1 MAFITMDIDG
11 RAERL
16 YGYVIPGLEFDLILG
31 KGWAERND
39 VVYKAGKRL
48 QIGRGN
54 SRVKVPRRPN
64 PTRDQ
69 RCSWRF
75 PDDDDVDIT
84 PPHRDIWDHAINLEK
99 DDDGRDKRPPFGP
112 LYEISPASAP
122 VLFARKPSGGLRFC
136 VDYRGLNAITK
147 NDRYPLPLIR
157 ETLRNLATA
166 RWFTK
171 LDVRAAFHRLRV
183 RHGDEWKTAFRTR
196 YGQFEWLVTPFG
208 LTGAP
213 ATFQR
218 YINSHLHDLLDEFC
232 SAYMDDV
239 IIYSDGDYLDHMT
252 KVRTVMERLRNAG
265 LKLDLEKCAFAVKEV
280 KYLGFIIKAGEGV
293 TVDPE
298 KIQAIRDWEAPT
310 TVTGVRSFLGF
321 ANFYREFIETF
332 AAVSEPLNNL
342 TKKLTK
348 WNWDA
353 SAQNAFNKLRN
364 SSSPHPSSRCFT
376 PTARLLR
383 PVGYFSRKFS
393 AAEVNYDIHD
403 KELLAIVAAMEHFSG
418 ELRSVDKFIVVSD
431 HKNLQYFATNRRLSE
446 RQVRLAETLS
456 RYTFKIVFRAGKDN
470 TQPDFSRRAQDLP
483 ANGDDER
490 LKNREF
496 QLLKDHWLPPRTV
509 KHHQGDYILNQLV
522 SAVQTRRSKT
532 TPIDDSQAPPRG
544 AKLFF
549 DSALQLLWDRG
560 LIEDGEYRNI
570 HASVVQGNA
579 TFPSEY
585 NLSVQ
590 VPDCEIDDRGALLRR
605 GALWT
610 HDSHITGHPGRD
622 VTLNI
627 LQRSYFW
634 PQQYLM
640 PTGSPTTFAY
650 SDRFHS
656 ELSVDFM
663 VDLPANGKGPRFLM
677 CHYRFHGFPKTMT
690 SDRGSNWVS
699 KFWQRL
705 CELPLFLTHGY
716 HAEPIQQNQISS
728 RSKTDPKARADH
740 FIARLRE
747 VKN

>member
-54 SRVKVPRRPN
+54 SRVKLPSPTSTKLSPSSARRKRNRPLN
-64 PTRDQ
+64 NSSKTAESHKR
-69 RCSWRF
+69 SK
-75 PDDDDVDIT
+75 I
-84 PPHRDIWDHAINLEK
+84 DIWDHAINLEK
-99 DDDGRDKRPPFGP
+99 DDDGRLDPRQQFTRQRACPLQRPLPFAADPRDPPQPRHCPMVHRLTSAPLFTDFESDTATNGKPPF
-112 LYEISPASAP
+112 A
-122 VLFARKPSGGLRFC
+122 
-136 VDYRGLNAITK
+136 
-147 NDRYPLPLIR
+147 
-157 ETLRNLATA
+157 
-166 RWFTK
+166 
-171 LDVRAAFHRLRV
+171 H
-183 RHGDEWKTAFRTR
+183 
-196 YGQFEWLVTPFG
+196 
-208 LTGAP
+208 GAP

-321 ANFYREFIETF
+321 
-332 AAVSEPLNNL
+332 
-342 TKKLTK
+342 KLTK

-353 SAQNAFNKLRN
+353 SAQNAFNKLKELLIT
-364 SSSPHPSSRCFT
+364 SPVLAMFH

-431 HKNLQYFATNRRLSE
+431 HKNLQYFMTNRRLSE

-470 TQPDFSRRAQDLP
+470 TQPDFLSRRAQDLP

-522 SAVQTRRSKT
+522 SA
-532 TPIDDSQAPPRG
+532 
-544 AKLFF
+544 
-549 DSALQLLWDRG
+549 LLWDRG

-640 PTGSPTTFAY
+640 
-650 SDRFHS
+650 
-656 ELSVDFM
+656 
-663 VDLPANGKGPRFLM
+663 

-705 CELPLFLTHGY
+705 CELVRIEQRLSTAYHPQTDGATERMNQEVLVYLRIFVAYAQTDWAGLLPMAMLAINNRDSSVTGYSPFFLTHGY

-747 VKN
+747 GQELAQAAKATAQQIMEHQANKGRRPSQKFVVGEKSGS